1 MFANIR
7 IDGKR
12 AIDKIFVYLLDYKW
26 EVGYPLHNI
35 MQKKGGFTVLEVL
48 ISAGLFTIVV
58 LGISQTVLTMH
69 RYARSNLCKMQAHL
83 FAVSIF
89 EQLLYDTHP
98 YEVGTAT
105 NDSISLRDLG
115 NPNSRSVVLR
125 ANNATSN
132 TSFTRSVYEANDLSI
147 ELKLTVQT
155 SPLYNDYGTKSRTE
169 INPPE
174 GFQSLRLVYS
184 WATPTVT
191 DLADKSTWF
200 SNELYAIRP
209 INPDDPDYD
218 V

>member
-1 MFANIR
+1 LKAK
-7 IDGKR
+7 GEV
-12 AIDKIFVYLLDYKW
+12 DKIFVYLLDYR
-26 EVGYPLHNI
+26 VGVSYPNDN

-89 EQLLYDTHP
+89 EQLLCDTHP
-98 YEVGTAT
+98 YEVDTAT
-105 NDSISLRDLG
+105 NASISLRDFG
-115 NPNSRSVVLR
+115 NPNSKSVVLK

-147 ELKLTVQT
+147 ELKLTVQN
-155 SPLYNDYGTKSRTE
+155 SPLCNDYGTKSRTE

-191 DLADKSTWF
+191 NLADKTTWF

-209 INPDDPDYD
+209 INPDDPNYD